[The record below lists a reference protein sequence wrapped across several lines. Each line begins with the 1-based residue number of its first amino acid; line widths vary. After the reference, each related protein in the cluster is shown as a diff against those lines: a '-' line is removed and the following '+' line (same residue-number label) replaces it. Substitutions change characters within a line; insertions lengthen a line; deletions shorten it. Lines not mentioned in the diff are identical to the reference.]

1 MFKLK
6 ESFKIK
12 TLTHKFMHNDFYSSI
27 ICDSKE
33 MKVRKTS
40 KREMVKA
47 HAYNTTIRGSPRV
60 MTQKSGKTF

>member
-1 MFKLK
+1 
-6 ESFKIK
+6 
-12 TLTHKFMHNDFYSSI
+12 MHNDFYSTI

-33 MKVRKTS
+33 LKVRKTS

-60 MTQKSGKTF
+60 MTQKSGKMF